1 VKNLFSDGE
10 LKNPDP
16 SLPLRMKDS
25 RFYNGLKISITDIV
39 FSVRP
44 KKTGGGMV
52 GKAEIMG
59 LSIS

>member
-1 VKNLFSDGE
+1 
-10 LKNPDP
+10 
-16 SLPLRMKDS
+16 MKDS